1 MLVAELVGRTLA
13 QLGVG
18 HVFGVVGSGNF
29 AMTNAL
35 RAAGVP
41 FVAARHEGGAASM
54 ADAFARTSG
63 LVTVLSVH
71 QGPGLTNAVTG
82 ITEAAKSRT
91 PLLVLAADVAASA
104 VRSNFRIDSDSLVR
118 ATGAVPA
125 RVFSAETAVD
135 DVVRAWRTV
144 RNGRRTVVLNVPLDV
159 QAQSAE
165 PRAVEPPPRPVPIRS
180 GKYATKQLANLLNAA
195 ERPVFL
201 AGRGAIGYR
210 KMLRDLALRCGA
222 LLATSAVAKGLF
234 EGDPFDLGISGG
246 FASPLAAEL
255 ITDADLLVAWGCSL
269 TCGRPSTVP
278 CSGPIPPWSRST
290 TTSRRTP
297 RASRSG

>member
-1 MLVAELVGRTLA
+1 M
-13 QLGVG
+13 
-18 HVFGVVGSGNF
+18 
-29 AMTNAL
+29 
-35 RAAGVP
+35 
-41 FVAARHEGGAASM
+41 
-54 ADAFARTSG
+54 
-63 LVTVLSVH
+63 LSVH

-125 RVFSAETAVD
+125 RVFSSETAVD

-159 QAQSAE
+159 QAQTAE

-201 AGRGAIGYR
+201 AGPRRDPVTARCCAIWLCGVARCWPPRRWRRGSSRVTRSIWGYP
-210 KMLRDLALRCGA
+210 AG
-222 LLATSAVAKGLF
+222 
-234 EGDPFDLGISGG
+234 
-246 FASPLAAEL
+246 SPL
-255 ITDADLLVAWGCSL
+255 
-269 TCGRPSTVP
+269 R
-278 CSGPIPPWSRST
+278 
-290 TTSRRTP
+290 SRR
-297 RASRSG
+297 S